1 MIQSPQFI
9 AAYSQKPDYKV
20 EYYSKPPSI
29 KWFQGWGT
37 MLLAFNGQ
45 ILFFYVRGEMMK
57 KSERRVKK
65 LIIGLMSALISV
77 ALLVAVPGYL
87 SLGDNYLPKIFTLRR
102 PLGTHAFIQTRAR
115 GIMP

>member
-1 MIQSPQFI
+1 V
-9 AAYSQKPDYKV
+9 YSQKPDYKV
-20 EYYSKPPSI
+20 EYYTKQPSI

-57 KSERRVKK
+57 KTERRIKK
-65 LIIGLMSALISV
+65 LVLGLMSALITV

-87 SLGDNYLPKIFTLRR
+87 SLGEMYLPKIFTLRR
-102 PLGTHAFIQTRAR
+102 PLGTSVLIQTRTLATTR
-115 GIMP
+115 